1 MFSKYFIQIL
11 IFAMVLFGLTASAFF
26 SYQTF
31 VGSTAYT
38 SIGFLPLCFVMTQGY
53 LLMMIDMLLP
63 NIMTNHSFFY
73 VGAMVV
79 FSITFAN
86 VVAEQLLGY
95 ICFMSIQNSL
105 PCIAF
110 LLLIITIIVLDR
122 VYHKMKIVLLHHQK

>member
-1 MFSKYFIQIL
+1 
-11 IFAMVLFGLTASAFF
+11 MVLFGLTASAFI

-38 SIGFLPLCFVMTQGY
+38 SIGVLALYFVMTQGY

-95 ICFMSIQNSL
+95 MCFMSIQNSL
-105 PCIAF
+105 LCIAF
-110 LLLIITIIVLDR
+110 LLLIIKIIVLDI
-122 VYHKMKIVLLHHQK
+122 VHHKMKIVLLHHQK